1 MQAQPTGKG
10 TVRVS
15 GVLDGS
21 PAQAAGVREGDTV
34 VRIAG
39 EEVTEASY
47 FKLKDRLKKDGE
59 TVTIEL
65 RRGDK
70 PVVATVKLRRL
81 V

>member
-1 MQAQPTGKG
+1 
-10 TVRVS
+10 VSRV
-15 GVLDGS
+15 LAGS
-21 PAQAAGVREGDTV
+21 PADTAGVREGDTV
-34 VRIAG
+34 VAIAG

-65 RRGDK
+65 RRNDK
-70 PVVATVKLRRL
+70 PVTASVKLRRL